1 MHCPFCAHADTRVID
16 SRLLGEGDQV
26 RRRRECQSCKARF
39 TTYETAELSLPRV
52 IKSDGRR
59 ETFLDDKLRGGI
71 VKALEKRPVPMER
84 VENAI
89 NQIKRRI
96 RERGEREIESVRIG
110 ELVMDALRGLDQVA
124 YVRFASVYRSFED
137 VRAFLEEIERLENEL
152 PRPTATPVTG
162 VKLGGLAMREPT
174 DGELLTSI
182 INPNHRLYPETEQQ
196 NVTSGGE
203 SRMADLTG
211 VMTVRHAAADR
222 LTPQCHFFNR
232 GDRTTWF
239 TPAGPDHAQI
249 GALAG
254 MADYAEALSAHH
266 GGAAAH
272 DLMRQAEIARM
283 VPLVDWLRG
292 RNDVRLLGPADP
304 ERRAPTISLVHARP
318 GEELATE
325 LAAHRIAA
333 GGGCFYSDRCVAAQ
347 GVATDHG
354 VLRVSFLH
362 YTSAEEIDRLIAA
375 LDAVL

>member
-152 PRPTATPVTG
+152 PPDLR
-162 VKLGGLAMREPT
+162 
-174 DGELLTSI
+174 
-182 INPNHRLYPETEQQ
+182 EQQ
-196 NVTSGGE
+196 LELIQSETRPDKSGKSG
-203 SRMADLTG
+203 
-211 VMTVRHAAADR
+211 
-222 LTPQCHFFNR
+222 
-232 GDRTTWF
+232 
-239 TPAGPDHAQI
+239 
-249 GALAG
+249 
-254 MADYAEALSAHH
+254 
-266 GGAAAH
+266 
-272 DLMRQAEIARM
+272 
-283 VPLVDWLRG
+283 
-292 RNDVRLLGPADP
+292 
-304 ERRAPTISLVHARP
+304 
-318 GEELATE
+318 
-325 LAAHRIAA
+325 
-333 GGGCFYSDRCVAAQ
+333 
-347 GVATDHG
+347 
-354 VLRVSFLH
+354 
-362 YTSAEEIDRLIAA
+362 
-375 LDAVL
+375 